1 MSDDPEDDIA
11 VDSTE
16 PIDADFEPAF
26 EDQKASRTG
35 KEGAGPG
42 WLGVGVASLV
52 AAGIG
57 GAIGIV
63 ATMALPERSPGGDVS
78 ALTADLDALKAGQET
93 ADVERSKVIRNSA
106 DLEARLDARLK
117 SVAAAGG
124 DDLGPLLDELDA
136 VSKRIDEVIASDDGG
151 EALARLSAR
160 LEALEAVDTS
170 GEASA
175 QELARSMGALAERVT
190 SLETRLADLQSDIVR
205 SGGDTTELTSLIER
219 MRNDEAAVRAKA
231 EASESN
237 ADAAL
242 ALSAIEA
249 ASRQGI
255 TFESDY
261 RKLRVLLPQSPEVRS
276 LSSVATT
283 GAPTLAELQQS
294 YGPASAAARAAE
306 PREKEG
312 RWGWLNHVFG
322 DAVTVRGENA
332 EVAGAPVILSRAKGA
347 LDAGDLEGAV
357 AIIGNLTG
365 EPAAAMADW
374 TESANR
380 RITLETGLKALRL
393 DMIGGENQAQ

>member
-1 MSDDPEDDIA
+1 MSDDPEDDMP
-11 VDSTE
+11 VGSTE

-26 EDQKASRTG
+26 EDQKASRAS
-35 KEGAGPG
+35 KAGAGPG

-57 GAIGIV
+57 GAIGII
-63 ATMALPERSPGGDVS
+63 ATMALPGNGSDGDVS
-78 ALTADLDALKAGQET
+78 ALTAELDTLKAEQAT
-93 ADVERSKVIRNSA
+93 ADVERNKVMRNSA

-151 EALARLSAR
+151 EAMAKLSAR

-175 QELARSMGALAERVT
+175 QELARSVGALAERVT
-190 SLETRLADLQSDIVR
+190 SLETRLAGLQSDIVR

-231 EASESN
+231 EVSESN

-249 ASRQGI
+249 ASRQGL

-261 RKLRVLLPQSPEVRS
+261 RKLRVLLPQSAEVRS
-276 LSSVATT
+276 LSGVATT
-283 GAPTLAELQQS
+283 GAPTLAELQRS
-294 YGPASAAARAAE
+294 YGSASAKARAAE

-332 EVAGAPVILSRAKGA
+332 EEAGAPVILSRAKDA